1 MKIKLLRDS
10 RVTHKAGEVI
20 DASPAQCEFLIS
32 VGSAVR
38 ISEAVKK
45 EAPAAEEKKIT
56 MKRTTKK

>member
-10 RVTHKAGEVI
+10 RITHKAGEVI